1 MAINVVMPAL
11 EMAQET
17 GKLVAWL
24 KQEGDT
30 IAKGELLLEVETD
43 KAVVEIESP
52 GDGILGGIRI
62 KSGEVVPVGE
72 TIAWILS
79 AGEAVPAATVPA
91 EFSARGSSAS
101 PPAAR
106 PAEEKQPAPVQQ
118 GATKISPKARG
129 LLREHGIE
137 ASTVRGSGPEGTITA
152 EDVLAFVAA
161 QKTSPPAKAAAI
173 SSIARLMAERT
184 TESWSTVP
192 HFFLTRD
199 VDAEQ
204 LIAAR
209 TLHSSTFEQ
218 DHGVRY
224 THTDSLVKLVATTLK
239 SHPKI
244 NASWINDSIRLNA
257 DVNVAIAMAVED
269 GVVTGV
275 IPQADKLAISAIA
288 KLRHELTA
296 KARAGRLRTADVANG
311 TFTIS
316 NLGMYGIDSFTA
328 IITPPQAAILAVGRI
343 AERVVVIA
351 GKPAV
356 RPVMTLTLS
365 VDHRVADGARGAA
378 FLDALADAIRNPQE
392 WLA

>member
-1 MAINVVMPAL
+1 MAINIVMPAL

-30 IAKGELLLEVETD
+30 VAKGDLLLEVETD

-52 GDGILGGIRI
+52 GDGILAGVRARE
-62 KSGEVVPVGE
+62 GEAVPVGE
-72 TIAWILS
+72 TIAWLLS
-79 AGEAVPAATVPA
+79 AGETVPDATAPA
-91 EFSARGSSAS
+91 EFSARGTSAS
-101 PPAAR
+101 TTAAR
-106 PAEEKQPAPVQQ
+106 PAEEKLPPPAPK
-118 GATKISPKARG
+118 GAPMISPKARG

-137 ASTVRGSGPEGTITA
+137 ASTVRGSGPDGIITA
-152 EDVLAFVAA
+152 EDVLAVVAA
-161 QKTSPPAKAAAI
+161 QKTSPPATAVAM

-184 TESWSTVP
+184 TESWTTVP

-209 TLHSSTFEQ
+209 TLRGSAFEQ
-218 DHGVRY
+218 EHGVRY
-224 THTDSLVKLVATTLK
+224 THTDSLVKLVAATLAN
-239 SHPKI
+239 HPRI
-244 NASWINDSIRLNA
+244 NASWSNDSIRLND
-257 DVNVAIAMAVED
+257 DVNVSIAMAVED
-269 GVVTGV
+269 GVVTAV
-275 IPQADKLAISAIA
+275 IPQADKLAMPAIA
-288 KLRHELTA
+288 KLRHELTT

-316 NLGMYGIDSFTA
+316 NLGMYGIDSFNA

-343 AERVVVIA
+343 AERVVVVD

-356 RPVMTLTLS
+356 RPMMTLTLS

-378 FLDALADAIRNPQE
+378 FLDALAEAICNPQAL
-392 WLA
+392 LA